1 MIFTIGILGLA
12 AFSYYSSQRLTEKI
26 ESLTLPNKKSAYIK
40 EINTSLTKFT
50 NLYFES
56 PNSLLYSKEHDEIIG
71 NIRETISLL
80 RELYSEDEVESIEA
94 LDSIPEILDSITKAH
109 REIRYLNKQ
118 YQDDFYER
126 VEEEIL
132 KKITINDLKD
142 AGYVEEK
149 VKNEIIKIIEKDT
162 ALKEAQKP
170 PQDNQGLLGNLFSSK
185 EPEKPKTNI
194 TEKVSNVKKE
204 ALLSSDIDNL
214 FFSKKVD
221 YIKNEVNKV
230 LYQEQIK
237 AIKIRS
243 KEKQIFN
250 SNVALI
256 NKLESIFH
264 KIQREEDQKL
274 RETTISTYN
283 ASKRFNKILIFIIT
297 AFGLSSLALLF
308 FLFKDIERNR
318 YYQKL
323 LRASEKKALRKA
335 REKQRFLST
344 MSHEL
349 RTPLTSILGFT
360 ELLDHKTDYK
370 QAIYSSSKY
379 LLNIVNEIFDLAKIE
394 EGKIEIKPEVV
405 NITSLLN
412 ELKLGFK
419 DLIEN
424 AGLSAEFNLPGENLF
439 IEIDPNRIKQ
449 VLFNLVHNAIK
460 FTPNGFVRIDAQIKN
475 LDENTIELSI
485 SVVDSGIGIKDDDQ
499 EKIFKEFIQSGS
511 DKDKLKGIGL
521 GLGIVKKIMQEMGG
535 TIQLTSKVGEG
546 SEFKLQITA
555 PTKKIDDIRFTENCD
570 IDKKILEGYK
580 VLTLDDDEFISKLYG
595 DILFSYGADVTKEMD
610 PYKALELLSSNH
622 NYDLFITDIKMPQI
636 TGLELLEKLKTE
648 GIQAPKTL
656 GVTAN
661 IFFEEENSN
670 FDIYLDAVLLKP
682 FTRDEL
688 ILKIMEILSIETN
701 NLTISKSSEFSQ
713 SIDSNIKLKIDSNLE
728 LIIQSTSEIP
738 NSKELFFPSFNLD
751 HFKKMAMNDPELIK
765 ENLNLFYSQ
774 NIIDLK
780 LVDELLENCKYF
792 ELAEI
797 VHKLSGRFSQVSA
810 NVRHNPKM
818 IELKLRS
825 FSSNEISEPFL
836 IQEMSELIQDWRIIN
851 ESLKPCIF
859 TN

>member
-1 MIFTIGILGLA
+1 MNSVRDKIFLIYLVFTIGILGLA
-12 AFSYYSSQRLTEKI
+12 GFSYYSSQKLTEKI
-26 ESLTLPNKKSAYIK
+26 ESLTIPNKKSAYIK
-40 EINTSLTKFT
+40 DINTSLTKFT

-56 PNSLLYSKEHDEIIG
+56 SNSLLYSKEHDEIIS
-71 NIRETISLL
+71 NIRGTIILL
-80 RELYSEDEVESIEA
+80 RDLYTEDEVESIEA
-94 LDSIPEILDSITKAH
+94 LDSIPGILDSITSAH
-109 REIRYLNKQ
+109 KEIRYLNKQ
-118 YQDDFYER
+118 YQDDFYVR

-170 PQDNQGLLGNLFSSK
+170 KEENPGLLGNLFTSDK
-185 EPEKPKTNI
+185 NEQVKPNLND
-194 TEKVSNVKKE
+194 KVTKVKKE

-283 ASKRFNKILIFIIT
+283 ASKNFNKILIFIIT

-318 YYQKL
+318 FYQKL
-323 LRASEKKALRKA
+323 LRASEKKAHRKA

-360 ELLDHKTDYK
+360 ELLDHKSHYK

-405 NITSLLN
+405 NISALLN
-412 ELKLGFK
+412 ELKINFK
-419 DLIEN
+419 ELIEK
-424 AGLSAEFNLPGENLF
+424 AGLKAEFNLPQDGIF
-439 IEIDPNRIKQ
+439 VEIDPYRMKQ
-449 VLFNLVHNAIK
+449 ILYNLVHNAIK
-460 FTPNGFVRIDAQIKN
+460 FTPVGFVSVKADIIPLEDN
-475 LDENTIELSI
+475 LMELNI
-485 SVVDSGIGIKDDDQ
+485 TVKDSGIGIKDTDH
-499 EKIFKEFIQSGS
+499 EKIFKEFIQSGT
-511 DKDKLKGIGL
+511 DKDKIKGIGL
-521 GLGIVKKIMQEMGG
+521 GLGIVKKIINAMGG
-535 TIQLTSKVGEG
+535 FIHLKSIVNEG
-546 SEFKLQITA
+546 SEFTIELKVLSKNIEEIIIPSNADLSPSILTNI
-555 PTKKIDDIRFTENCD
+555 KI
-570 IDKKILEGYK
+570 
-580 VLTLDDDEFISKLYG
+580 LTLDDDEFISKLYG
-595 DILFSYGADVTKEMD
+595 DILESFGAQVTKVTNPQRAFEI
-610 PYKALELLSSNH
+610 LSSEEDYN
-622 NYDLFITDIKMPQI
+622 LFVTDIKMPGI
-636 TGLELLEKLKTE
+636 TGLELIQNLKKE
-648 GIQAPKTL
+648 GVNIPIVL

-661 IFFEEENSN
+661 IFFEEENKN
-670 FDIYLDAVLLKP
+670 QNKLINGFLLKP

-688 ILKIMEILSIETN
+688 ILKIMELLSIPSMESN
-701 NLTISKSSEFSQ
+701 VINDGSEFSKFIQ
-713 SIDSNIKLKIDSNLE
+713 EEENPIKYDLTQFNRMSMNDQELIQDNLE
-728 LIIQSTSEIP
+728 LFYNQNCYDFEKWRDLLTHQDFLS
-738 NSKELFFPSFNLD
+738 L
-751 HFKKMAMNDPELIK
+751 AELI
-765 ENLNLFYSQ
+765 
-774 NIIDLK
+774 
-780 LVDELLENCKYF
+780 
-792 ELAEI
+792 
-797 VHKLSGRFSQVSA
+797 HKLSGRFSQIMAVTEQ
-810 NVRHNPKM
+810 NPKEIE
-818 IELKLRS
+818 IELRKFSNGIIPDEEMIGKLTGLLDS
-825 FSSNEISEPFL
+825 WK
-836 IQEMSELIQDWRIIN
+836 QIN
-851 ESLKPCIF
+851 EEVKPPIHPNSPNREVLH
-859 TN
+859 T